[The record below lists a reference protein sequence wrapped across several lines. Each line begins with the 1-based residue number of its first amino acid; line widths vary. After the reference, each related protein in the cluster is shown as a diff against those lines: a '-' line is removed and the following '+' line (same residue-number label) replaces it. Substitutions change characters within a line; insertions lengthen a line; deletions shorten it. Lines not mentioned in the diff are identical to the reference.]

1 MNSLS
6 PTRLVLRD
14 LPLAVRLTLS
24 AFLISVGIGYLAALV
39 QLHIQ
44 HAAPGSLL
52 PSGKRAVE
60 IFHGSDEK
68 QSKIES
74 LITAD
79 PALPLK
85 GEGQMVTPFFQRSD
99 RWKDDVKE
107 KAKELAGN
115 PRGPLTPEQLA
126 RGEAEVRKTREGER
140 QAVLAWI
147 RAGASKKDYEAN
159 KFCLPDD
166 LAKQPITEEFL
177 VKEDGQPDG
186 TLTVAIKK
194 ILETRCVRCHSP
206 NNEADKFPL
215 ESYEQLKPYVT
226 VKEGSGAM
234 SLPKLAQSTHVH
246 LLGFAMLYGLTGL
259 IFAFTGYPSL
269 ARCLLAPLPLVAQ
282 MVDIGC
288 WWLARLEAPFGPYF
302 AMFIPVTGG
311 IVAVG
316 LLLHIVLSLF
326 DLYGK
331 VGKVV
336 LVLLLGGVI
345 AGGVALDVKG
355 KISNYLDSEKAP
367 AAASE

>member
-1 MNSLS
+1 MNSPS
-6 PTRLVLRD
+6 PARLVLRD

-39 QLHIQ
+39 QLHLQ
-44 HAAPGSLL
+44 HAPPGSLL
-52 PSGKRAVE
+52 PSGKDAVA
-60 IFHGSDEK
+60 IFHGSDK
-68 QSKIES
+68 KPQSKIEA
-74 LITAD
+74 LLAPHVLTAESEG
-79 PALPLK
+79 AK
-85 GEGQMVTPFFQRSD
+85 KWGGQGQMSAAFT
-99 RWKDDVKE
+99 VKS
-107 KAKELAGN
+107 KGWIRATDK
-115 PRGPLTPEQLA
+115 RPEVDL
-126 RGEAEVRKTREGER
+126 RRERDGER
-140 QAVLAWI
+140 LAVLAWI
-147 RAGASKKDYEAN
+147 HAGADKKAYEEDRFA
-159 KFCLPDD
+159 LPAD
-166 LAKQPITEEFL
+166 LGAQPITKDYLEEEGGRA
-177 VKEDGQPDG
+177 VRI
-186 TLTVAIKK
+186 AS
-194 ILETRCVRCHSP
+194 ILKDRCVSCHMP
-206 NNEADKFPL
+206 GGRNDEAANFPMDT
-215 ESYEQLKPYVT
+215 YEKLKPYVT
-226 VKEGSGAM
+226 AKEGTGAM

-269 ARCLLAPLPLVAQ
+269 ARCLLAPLPLVVQ

-316 LLLHIVLSLF
+316 LLLHVVLGLF

-331 VGKVV
+331 VGKLV

>member
-39 QLHIQ
+39 QLHLQ
-44 HAAPGSLL
+44 HAPPGSLL
-52 PSGKRAVE
+52 PSGKDAVA
-60 IFHGSDEK
+60 IFHGSDK
-68 QSKIES
+68 KPQSHMEALLTADENRPFNGQGQMSAAFTKKSTRWQQAIAKRAKKLNGDEAAAEAELRKERDGERLSLLAWVRAGGNKEAYENDAFPLPADLKDHPITEDYLDNANGASALKVKS
-74 LITAD
+74 LITD
-79 PALPLK
+79 
-85 GEGQMVTPFFQRSD
+85 
-99 RWKDDVKE
+99 
-107 KAKELAGN
+107 
-115 PRGPLTPEQLA
+115 
-126 RGEAEVRKTREGER
+126 
-140 QAVLAWI
+140 
-147 RAGASKKDYEAN
+147 
-159 KFCLPDD
+159 
-166 LAKQPITEEFL
+166 
-177 VKEDGQPDG
+177 
-186 TLTVAIKK
+186 
-194 ILETRCVRCHSP
+194 RCVRCHTGGGGVG
-206 NNEADKFPL
+206 AQRFPL
-215 ESYEQLKPYVT
+215 DTFDQIETHLEVRES
-226 VKEGSGAM
+226 SGAM

-331 VGKVV
+331 VGKTV